1 LDRALIEVFP
11 QNAATDAS
19 VDWSMGS
26 IQSETPQVSTMK
38 QPTPVKHLIQE
49 LGWTEEQTAEI
60 RHRLASFEEYW
71 DAPGMEI
78 YDLLS
83 RF

>member
-1 LDRALIEVFP
+1 
-11 QNAATDAS
+11 
-19 VDWSMGS
+19 M
-26 IQSETPQVSTMK
+26 
-38 QPTPVKHLIQE
+38 KHLIQE
-49 LGWTEEQTAEI
+49 LGWTEEQIAEI
-60 RHRLASFEEYW
+60 RHCLASFEEDW